1 MSITEEMYR
10 NFPTKD
16 WYQLL
21 RRKEAYSYYTD
32 LPFERLV
39 KDLKGEIEELFQG
52 IEANDTE
59 NIKEEVADVIFNTQ
73 QLIQALFKKWLLN
86 WEDLKN
92 TWKEQK
98 KKIYRRQPFLKDNSE
113 KPTDREHETALFKK
127 LKEQRKAA
135 QAKPKEIQTEILFD

>member
-1 MSITEEMYR
+1 MSITEEIYR
-10 NFPTKD
+10 NYPTKD

-39 KDLKGEIEELFQG
+39 KDLKWEIDELFQW
-52 IEANDTE
+52 IEANDVE

-73 QLIQALFKKWLLN
+73 QLIQALFKKGLLN

-98 KKIYRRQPFLKDNSE
+98 KKIYWRQPFLDDNSE
-113 KPTDREHETALFKK
+113 KPTDWEHETALFKK
-127 LKEQRKAA
+127 LKEERKAA
-135 QAKPKEIQTEILFD
+135 WLK